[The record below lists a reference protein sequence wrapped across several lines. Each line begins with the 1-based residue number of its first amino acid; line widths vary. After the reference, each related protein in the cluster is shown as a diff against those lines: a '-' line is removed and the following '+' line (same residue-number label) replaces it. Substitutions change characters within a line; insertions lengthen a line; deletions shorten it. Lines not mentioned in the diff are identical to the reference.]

1 MKVRCID
8 TSHARDVQRFVA
20 MPFTIYR
27 GSPTWVPPLERD
39 VRRMLDRRRHPFYAH
54 SDAAFLLAEQDGSP
68 VGRLAVLD
76 NRHYNEFNREST
88 AFFYLFECINDLPTA
103 GALFEQA
110 FEWAH
115 RRGLTQVFGP
125 KGFTA
130 LDGMGMLVRGF
141 EHRPA
146 LGIPYNLDCYPALL
160 EALGFEPAGD
170 SLSGYLSR
178 DTRLPDRLFEGA
190 ELVRRR
196 RGLRLARI
204 ESRSDLR
211 AWVPRLRDL
220 YNQSLGGTSGNVPLT
235 EDEARTMGDQ
245 LLWFADPRL
254 IKIVLKDDE
263 PVGFLFAYPDI
274 SAALQRCRGRL
285 FPVGWLD
292 ALLELRRTH
301 WININGAGMTEK
313 YRGLGGTAILF
324 SEMARSVRQ
333 GRYQH
338 AEVVQI
344 GAENDRML
352 RELRKIGID
361 FYKTHRMYR
370 RAVQASSGAQPWQA
384 AEEHR
389 VLVRPFPLA
398 PPPA

>member
-1 MKVRCID
+1 MKIRSID
-8 TSHARDVQRFVA
+8 TANAQDARSFLA
-20 MPFTIYR
+20 LPFSLYQGNSI
-27 GSPTWVPPLERD
+27 WVPPLRRD

-54 SDAAFLLAEQDGSP
+54 SEAAFLLAEQDGEP
-68 VGRLAVLD
+68 VGRLAVID
-76 NRHYNEFNREST
+76 NRHYNTFNHSQT
-88 AFFYLFECINDLPTA
+88 SFFYLFECLDEATVA
-103 GALFEQA
+103 QALFEQA
-110 FEWAH
+110 CDWA
-115 RRGLTQVFGP
+115 RRRDLTEVFGP

-130 LDGMGMLVRGF
+130 LDGMGMLVHGF

-146 LGIPYNLDCYPALL
+146 LGIPYNLDYYPALL
-160 EALGFEPAGD
+160 EAAGFEPAGD

-178 DTRLPDRLFEGA
+178 NTELPDRIFEVA
-190 ELVRRR
+190 DLVRRR

-235 EDEARTMGDQ
+235 ADEAQTMASQ
-245 LLWFADPRL
+245 ILWFADPRL

-274 SAALQRCRGRL
+274 SAALQRQRGRL
-285 FPVGWLD
+285 FPIGWLD
-292 ALLELRRTH
+292 VLLELRRTP
-301 WININGAGMTEK
+301 WININGAGMIEK
-313 YRGLGGTAILF
+313 YRGLGGTALLF

-338 AEVVQI
+338 ADVVQI

-352 RELRKIGID
+352 RELRQVGID

-370 RAVQASSGAQPWQA
+370 RA
-384 AEEHR
+384 
-389 VLVRPFPLA
+389 L
-398 PPPA
+398 

>member
-1 MKVRCID
+1 MKIRSID
-8 TSHARDVQRFVA
+8 TSHARDVRRFVA
-20 MPFTIYR
+20 MPFTLYR

-68 VGRLAVLD
+68 IGRLAVLD
-76 NRHYNEFNREST
+76 NRHYNEFNREAT
-88 AFFYLFECINDLPTA
+88 AFFYLFECSNDLPTA

-115 RRGLTQVFGP
+115 NRGLTQVYGP

-146 LGIPYNLDCYPALL
+146 LGIPYNLDYYPALL

-190 ELVRRR
+190 EIVRRR
-196 RGLRLARI
+196 RGLQLARI

-292 ALLELRRTH
+292 ALLELRRTR

-338 AEVVQI
+338 ADVVQI

-352 RELRKIGID
+352 RELRQIGID

-370 RAVQASSGAQPWQA
+370 RAV
-384 AEEHR
+384 
-389 VLVRPFPLA
+389 
-398 PPPA
+398 

>member
-1 MKVRCID
+1 MKIRAID
-8 TSHARDVQRFVA
+8 TTNSGDVRSFIGLPFV
-20 MPFTIYR
+20 IYR
-27 GSPTWVPPLERD
+27 RCSLWVPPMDRD
-39 VRRMLDRRRHPFYAH
+39 MRRMLDRKRHPFYAH

-68 VGRLAVLD
+68 VGRLAVMD
-76 NRHYNEFNREST
+76 NRHFNEFNRECT
-88 AFFYLFECINDLPTA
+88 AFFYLFECIDDPQTA
-103 GALFEQA
+103 VPLFERA
-110 FEWAH
+110 IDWA
-115 RRGLTQVFGP
+115 RKRGLTQIFGP

-146 LGIPYNLDCYPALL
+146 LGIPYNPDYYPALL
-160 EALGFEPAGD
+160 EGAGFEPAGD

-178 DTRLPDRLFEGA
+178 DTRLPDRIFEVA
-190 ELVRRR
+190 DVVQRR

-211 AWVPRLRDL
+211 ALVPRLRDL

-235 EDEARTMGDQ
+235 EDEAHTLADQ

-285 FPVGWLD
+285 FPIGWLD
-292 ALLELRRTH
+292 ALLELRRTR

-324 SEMARSVRQ
+324 SEMARSLRQ

-338 AEVVQI
+338 ADVVQI
-344 GAENDRML
+344 GADNDRML
-352 RELRKIGID
+352 RELRQIGID

-370 RAVQASSGAQPWQA
+370 RG
-384 AEEHR
+384 
-389 VLVRPFPLA
+389 L
-398 PPPA
+398 

>member
-1 MKVRCID
+1 MKIRSID
-8 TSHARDVQRFVA
+8 TTNARDVRRLIA
-20 MPFTIYR
+20 LPFTIYR
-27 GSPTWVPPLERD
+27 GSSTWVPPMERD
-39 VRRMLDRRRHPFYAH
+39 VRRMLNRRRHPFYAH

-115 RRGLTQVFGP
+115 SRGLTQVFGP

-146 LGIPYNLDCYPALL
+146 LGIPYNLDYYPGLL

-190 ELVRRR
+190 EVVRRR

-235 EDEARTMGDQ
+235 EDEARTMGGQ

-292 ALLELRRTH
+292 ALLELRRTR

-338 AEVVQI
+338 ADVVQI

-352 RELRKIGID
+352 RELRQIGID

-370 RAVQASSGAQPWQA
+370 RAV
-384 AEEHR
+384 
-389 VLVRPFPLA
+389 
-398 PPPA
+398 

>member
-1 MKVRCID
+1 MKIRAID
-8 TSHARDVQRFVA
+8 TTNPRDARRFIA
-20 MPFTIYR
+20 LPFALYQ
-27 GSPTWVPPLERD
+27 GCAAWVPPMQRD
-39 VRRMLDRRRHPFYAH
+39 IRRMLDRRRHPFYAH
-54 SDAAFLLAEQDGSP
+54 SEATFLLAEQDGSP

-76 NRHYNEFNREST
+76 NRHHNEFNREAT
-88 AFFYLFECINDLPTA
+88 AFFYLFECTDDLQTA

-110 FEWAH
+110 FDWAR
-115 RRGLTQVFGP
+115 RRGLTRIFGP

-130 LDGMGMLVRGF
+130 LDGMGLLVEGF
-141 EHRPA
+141 QHRPA
-146 LGIPYNLDCYPALL
+146 LGIPYNLAYYPALL
-160 EALGFEPAGD
+160 EAAGFQTAGD

-178 DTRLPDRLFEGA
+178 DTQLPDRIFEVA
-190 ELVRRR
+190 DVVRRR

-211 AWVPRLRDL
+211 ALVPRLRDL

-235 EDEARTMGDQ
+235 EDEAQAMASQ

-274 SAALQRCRGRL
+274 SAALQRSRGRL
-285 FPVGWLD
+285 FPIGWLD
-292 ALLELRRTH
+292 ALLELRRTR
-301 WININGAGMTEK
+301 WININGAGMTER

-338 AEVVQI
+338 ADVVQI

-352 RELRKIGID
+352 RELRAIGID
-361 FYKTHRMYR
+361 FYKTHRLY
-370 RAVQASSGAQPWQA
+370 Q
-384 AEEHR
+384 
-389 VLVRPFPLA
+389 LA
-398 PPPA
+398 L